1 MQAKN
6 RRFRQDRENVRTG
19 PLPEQRP
26 YQISRLFCSGKVD
39 SDRRALTGVALEFNL
54 RAVVLCGMLDDGKAK
69 TGAANLL
76 GMTFIDAVKSL
87 KYTALVGVGNTNASI
102 YDGECCRRPILP
114 DGNGNIAAR
123 NVIFDCV
130 VAQIIEACV
139 LWSSRA
145 AP

>member
-54 RAVVLCGMLDDGKAK
+54 RAVVLCGMLDDGKAE

-114 DGNGNIAAR
+114 DGFPAKAAQR
-123 NVIFDCV
+123 PESQHAV
-130 VAQIIEACV
+130 
-139 LWSSRA
+139 RKG
-145 AP
+145 